1 MNITLDGIVYAT
13 SRKLDVFTQLHVARK
28 LGSSIPVLE
37 DLFTKAEA
45 EKTIFSILMF
55 SKMEDAETEYV
66 MKKCL
71 AVVSRQQPTGFVPV
85 QNQQGGLMFDD
96 IGLDALLR
104 LTLMVI
110 EENLGTFFT
119 TALSALVV

>member
-1 MNITLDGIVYAT
+1 MNLTLDGNVYAT

-37 DLFTKAEA
+37 DMFNKKENERA
-45 EKTIFSILMF
+45 IFSILMF
-55 SKMEDAETEYV
+55 AKLEDSEVDYV
-66 MKKCL
+66 LKKCL
-71 AVVSRQQPTGFVPV
+71 SVVSRQQATGFVPV
-85 QNQQGGLMFDD
+85 QNLQGGLMFDD
-96 IGLDALLR
+96 MTLDSLLR

-119 TALSALVV
+119 TALSALDL